1 VKGSSVTEQRRT
13 PPFAQL
19 SGRLGLIG
27 LIVGGVLA
35 ATLAIY
41 FGMVLAVGDGVRSGT
56 VVKGVPIGGLT
67 IDDATA
73 RLDETIGAR
82 AERNLR
88 VRALDQV
95 FVVDPV
101 EAGLRFDAEAT
112 VMQAAGREWNPIRL
126 VRDLTSERRIEPIV
140 SIDETALA
148 QQVASMADAVTQPPV
163 EPTLAFNSIEPV
175 LQPGKPGRSI
185 DQMETAAL
193 MSDAF
198 LKRRQ
203 PIDAPIIRVPTLV
216 RPANAVSAEAFAMQ
230 AVSAPVIVDAEGQ
243 EVSIPS
249 SAIAEAL
256 SFTQSGA
263 NLQPQLDGAVLHEA
277 VRGPLRA
284 VEKPGRNATF
294 RIKNGKPVV
303 VKSRVGRGIADD
315 ELATQVLAVLDR
327 PEGQRNTSVTMG
339 VREPELTT
347 AQARQLGVNERI
359 STFTQTFPNAAY
371 RTQNIGQAA
380 RYVNGTLLLPGD
392 TFSMNDTIKQRTE
405 KNGYTVGY
413 IIGAGGVFDE
423 ALGGGVSAATTA
435 VWTGAFFAGMK
446 RTSTQAHSIYISR
459 YQPGLEA
466 TVAWGV
472 FDMKFTN
479 DTPYGVFITTS
490 MTNTSMTVN
499 FWSTR
504 IYDEI
509 RADFGP
515 RTNVR
520 PYQTIYNEGENCS
533 SQSGM
538 DGFSINVDRVFIN
551 DGAEVKRERISTNY
565 RPSPKVVCGE
575 NPKKKKKKEREQ
587 QRADE
592 FGDQQSSPGATP
604 SPTPKPTQSAKPSE
618 TPKPTQ
624 TPSPTPS
631 DPETEFGPAT

>member
-1 VKGSSVTEQRRT
+1 MTEQRQT
-13 PPFAQL
+13 PAIAQV
-19 SGRLGLIG
+19 SRRLGVVG
-27 LIVGGVLA
+27 LIAGGVLA
-35 ATLAIY
+35 AILAIY
-41 FGMVLAVGDGVRSGT
+41 LGMVLAVGDGVRSGT
-56 VVKGVPIGGLT
+56 VVKGVPIGGLS
-67 IDDATA
+67 IVEATA

-101 EAGLRFDAEAT
+101 EAGLTFDAEAT
-112 VMQAAGREWNPIRL
+112 VMQAAGREWNPMRL

-140 SIDETALA
+140 NIDEDALS
-148 QQVASMADAVTQPPV
+148 QQVASMADAVTEPPV
-163 EPTLAFNSIEPV
+163 EPTLSLNSITPV
-175 LQPGKPGRSI
+175 LKSGKPGRSI
-185 DQMETAAL
+185 NQAETAAL
-193 MSDAF
+193 MSEAF

-203 PIDAPIIRVPTLV
+203 PIDAPIVRVPTMV
-216 RPANAVSAEAFAMQ
+216 RPESAASAEAFATQ

-243 EVSIPS
+243 EVAVPP

-256 SFTQSGA
+256 SFTQSGSI
-263 NLQPQLDGAVLHEA
+263 LQPQLDGAVLHEA

-315 ELATQVLAVLDR
+315 ELAAQVLSVLDR
-327 PEGQRNTSVTMG
+327 PEGQRSTAVTMG

-347 AQARQLGVNERI
+347 AQARQLGVKEKI
-359 STFTQTFPNAAY
+359 STFTQTFPYAAY

-380 RYVNGTLLLPGD
+380 RYVNGTLLLPGE

-413 IIGAGGVFDE
+413 IVGAGGVFDE
-423 ALGGGVSAATTA
+423 ALGGGVSAATTT
-435 VWTGAFFAGMK
+435 VWTGAFFAGMQ

-515 RTNVR
+515 RTNIR
-520 PYQTIYNEGENCS
+520 PFQTIYNDGENCS
-533 SQSGM
+533 AQSGM

-575 NPKKKKKKEREQ
+575 KPKKKNKKDREQ
-587 QRADE
+587 QQADE
-592 FGDQQSSPGATP
+592 FGGQQP
-604 SPTPKPTQSAKPSE
+604 SPDPTPTRSPKPTQS
-618 TPKPTQ
+618 
-624 TPSPTPS
+624 PSPTPEPAPS
-631 DPETEFGPAT
+631 GPDNEFGPAT